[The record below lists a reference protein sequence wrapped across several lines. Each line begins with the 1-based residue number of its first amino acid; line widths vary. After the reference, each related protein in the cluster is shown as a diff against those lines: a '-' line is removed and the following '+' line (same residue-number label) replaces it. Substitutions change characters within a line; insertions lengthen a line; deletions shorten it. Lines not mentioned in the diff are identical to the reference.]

1 MSGLLTFQERYRDE
15 QACVLALADR
25 RWPEGFVCARC
36 GHRRSYRH
44 KVRAR
49 VFECAACGHQES
61 VTAGTIFHRTRT
73 PLPKWFLAAWWMGR
87 DKRGVSALFLARELE
102 LRYETAWL
110 MAHKLRHALVERP
123 EFALDGLVE
132 VDESYY
138 GGRGKAESRGRGL
151 ANPNKSLLV
160 MAVEKLPVEP
170 GKGIKGSGFV
180 AGRARLAILS
190 GANAEQLGG
199 FVRAAVKPGS
209 RLLTDDF
216 KSYAGLGDAYW
227 HQPAVQGK
235 GKNAETLMPIIHVLF
250 SNVKT
255 WLNGTY
261 HGVSAKHLP
270 RYARE
275 WTYRFNR
282 RQRIDDL
289 ADFVLRRAMARPTI
303 TYRQLIGGLQP
314 LSVLPALTG

>member
-1 MSGLLTFQERYRDE
+1 MSGLLSFQERFADE
-15 QACVLALADR
+15 ETCILALAAR
-25 RWPEGFVCARC
+25 RWPRGFVCGRC
-36 GHRRSYRH
+36 GHRRCYRH
-44 KVRAR
+44 TARAR
-49 VFECAACGHQES
+49 VFECAACGRQES

-73 PLPKWFLAAWWMGR
+73 PLRKWFLAAWLMGR
-87 DKRGVSALFLARELE
+87 DKRGVSALFLARELG

-110 MAHKLRHALVERP
+110 MAHKLRHGLAERP
-123 EFALDGLVE
+123 AFPLDGLVE

-138 GGRGKAESRGRGL
+138 GGRGKPESRGRGL

-170 GKGIKGSGFV
+170 GKGIKGSGFI
-180 AGRARLAILS
+180 AGQARLAILS
-190 GANAEQLGG
+190 RANAEQLGG

-216 KSYAGLGDAYW
+216 KGYAGLGGTYR

-270 RYARE
+270 RYVRE

-289 ADFVLRRAMARPTI
+289 ADFVLRRAMARSTI
-303 TYRQLIGGLQP
+303 TYRQLIDGFQP
-314 LSVLPALTG
+314 LGALPVLTG